1 MRGRVFAFSA
11 TAKECQRK
19 ISHLHRNGI
28 QKERLAALEA
38 LLKSRVCSSQAES
51 AVHEEQNAKRYYVSG
66 MVQGVGYRYFVERAA
81 KHLKVH
87 GYVRNLRDGR
97 VEAYA
102 IGPAASLAAL
112 RQTLERGP
120 KGAYVTSVA
129 EEDATIEPQYVD
141 VFSIEYD
148 A

>member
-1 MRGRVFAFSA
+1 MRCRTFAFSA
-11 TAKECQRK
+11 AATECQRK
-19 ISHLHRNGI
+19 ISHPPRNGI
-28 QKERLAALEA
+28 QKEKAAAAVA
-38 LLKSRVCSSQAES
+38 LLKSRVSGFQVES
-51 AVHEEQNAKRYYVSG
+51 AVHEEHIAKRYYVSG
-66 MVQGVGYRYFVERAA
+66 MVQGVGYRYFAERAA
-81 KHLKVH
+81 KYLKVA

-120 KGAYVTSVA
+120 KGASVTNVT
-129 EEDATIEPQYVD
+129 EEDATIELKYAD
-141 VFSIEYD
+141 AFSIEYD

>member
-1 MRGRVFAFSA
+1 M
-11 TAKECQRK
+11 
-19 ISHLHRNGI
+19 LRNQI
-28 QKERLAALEA
+28 QKEKLAPAEA
-38 LLKSRVCSSQAES
+38 LLKSRVCSSWAGS
-51 AVHEEQNAKRYYVSG
+51 VVHEEQNAKRYYVSG

-81 KHLKVH
+81 KYLKLA

-102 IGPAASLAAL
+102 IGPAESLTAL

-120 KGAYVTSVA
+120 KGASVTDVT
-129 EEDATIEPQYVD
+129 EEDATIEMNYAD
-141 VFSIEYD
+141 AFSIEYD

>member
-1 MRGRVFAFSA
+1 M
-11 TAKECQRK
+11 
-19 ISHLHRNGI
+19 
-28 QKERLAALEA
+28 A
-38 LLKSRVCSSQAES
+38 LLKSRVCSSWAEFV
-51 AVHEEQNAKRYYVSG
+51 VHEEQNAKRYYVSG

-81 KHLKVH
+81 KHLRVA

-102 IGPAASLAAL
+102 IGPTASLAAL

-120 KGAYVTSVA
+120 NGASVTGVA
-129 EEDATIEPQYVD
+129 EEDAAIEPKFAD
-141 VFSIEYD
+141 RFSIEYD

>member
-1 MRGRVFAFSA
+1 MRGQALAFSA
-11 TAKECQRK
+11 TATECQQK
-19 ISHLHRNGI
+19 ISHLLRNQI
-28 QKERLAALEA
+28 QKEKLAAVAA
-38 LLKSRVCSSQAES
+38 LLKSRVCSSRAES

-81 KHLKVH
+81 KHLKLA

-97 VEAYA
+97 VETYA
-102 IGPAASLAAL
+102 IGPPESLSTL

-120 KGAYVTSVA
+120 KGASVTSVT
-129 EEDATIEPQYVD
+129 EEDATIELKYAD
-141 VFSIEYD
+141 AFSIEYD